1 MVIFGYIAIA
11 LGVIFMIT
19 AIYAQSALSEMLDHF
34 RNDPALLKETGAIS
48 DLYFLFD
55 LLHWRHGFV
64 KYLYRH
70 REPPAAIAAAFPDYA
85 RLRKIS
91 NVVYALKIGLGVYLL
106 AMFVAMSVIN

>member
-1 MVIFGYIAIA
+1 MVVFGYLAIA
-11 LGVIFMIT
+11 LGVIFTIA
-19 AIYAQSALSEMLDHF
+19 AIYAQSALSALLDHF
-34 RNDPALLKETGAIS
+34 RNDPVLLQETGPIS

-70 REPPAAIAAAFPDYA
+70 PEPPPDIAAAFPDYA

-106 AMFVAMSVIN
+106 SMFVAMSVIT

>member
-11 LGVIFMIT
+11 LGLIFMIT
-19 AIYAQSALSEMLDHF
+19 AIYAQSALSELLDHF